1 MYRNKL
7 VLTLLTWT
15 MLLVACN
22 DSDETTEMTE
32 TYPVELS
39 ISFPEKDQTFQYQGW
54 NGNREIAAL
63 RTDTRYANKLILSH
77 SGEDTYIAESEKEIT
92 QYTKFAFLYP
102 ASAST
107 VATSDTLTQTLY
119 IDRQNGTLDG
129 LIDFDYFWGTYAYNS
144 DKEDDSS
151 TCVLNSLMNLC
162 KFRFTYNGQPVEQI
176 SQVIITSP
184 TDSLHV
190 VGKLNLADGSI
201 TSQKRGSIVLRNT
214 QGLAGEIYAALFP
227 TKTALHFTVSTL
239 DGKSYEASL
248 PETMEF
254 KTGSTFVHT
263 EVTCSALQ
271 PARIGDYYYN
281 DATWSTSPDK
291 SKTCVGIVF
300 ALDNKDGNI
309 DKNLTESAHGRV
321 VALEDAEKKTT
332 WGITN
337 VDIED
342 LENYTFLQDTMYI
355 GSLPYQDGTTNG
367 FFLKDVKEQLAGVQ
381 VNSSTGQISSWYPQG
396 ALSDFKGQENT
407 LHILEN
413 ADTYYAP
420 MYCHDYG
427 RGLYGWYL
435 PSAGELALLW
445 TLHRIGIIDNETYGM
460 FKDLEMFGYWTST
473 EYDSGNAWYIN
484 FASGIITK
492 NSKLSTYYSRPAI
505 RF

>member
-1 MYRNKL
+1 MYKNKL
-7 VLTLLTWT
+7 LLTLLAWT

-39 ISFPEKDQTFQYQGW
+39 ISFPQKDQTFQYQGW

-63 RTDTRYANKLILSH
+63 RTDTRYANKLILSR

-92 QYTKFAFLYP
+92 EYTKFAFLYP

-107 VATSDTLTQTLY
+107 VATSDTLTQMLY

-144 DKEDDSS
+144 DKENDSS
-151 TCVLNSLMNLC
+151 TCVMNSLMSFC
-162 KFRFTYNGQPVEQI
+162 KFQFTYNGQPLEQI

-190 VGKLNLADGSI
+190 ASKLNLSDGSI
-201 TSQKRGSIVLRNT
+201 TSQKRGSIVLQNT

-227 TKTALHFTVSTL
+227 TETALHFTVSTL
-239 DGKSYEASL
+239 NGKSYEATL
-248 PETMEF
+248 PEIMEF

-263 EVTCSALQ
+263 EVNCSELQ

-281 DATWSTSPDK
+281 DATWSTSLDK

-300 ALDNKDGNI
+300 ALDDRDGNI
-309 DKNLTESAHGRV
+309 DKSLTESVHGRV

-332 WGITN
+332 WGPTSVN
-337 VDIED
+337 IEE
-342 LENYTFLQDTMYI
+342 LENYTFLQDTMSI
-355 GSLPYQDGTTNG
+355 GSLPYQDGTANG
-367 FFLKDVKEQLAGVQ
+367 FFLKDVKEQLAEIQ
-381 VNSSTGQISSWYPQG
+381 VNPSTGQISSWYSQG
-396 ALSDFKGQENT
+396 ALSDFNGQENN
-407 LHILEN
+407 LHILKSS
-413 ADTYYAP
+413 DTYNAP
-420 MYCHDYG
+420 MDCQDYG
-427 RGLYGWYL
+427 RRLYGWYL

-445 TLHRIGIIDNETYGM
+445 TLHRIGIIDHETYGM
-460 FKDLEMFGYWTST
+460 FKDFNAFGYWTST
-473 EYDSGNAWYIN
+473 EYDGGNVWYIN
-484 FASGIITK
+484 FGSGIITK
-492 NSKLSTYYSRPAI
+492 NSKLSSYYSRPVI

>member
-1 MYRNKL
+1 MYKNKL
-7 VLTLLTWT
+7 LLTLLAWT

-39 ISFPEKDQTFQYQGW
+39 ISFPQKDQTFQYQGW

-63 RTDTRYANKLILSH
+63 RTDTRYANKLILSY

-92 QYTKFAFLYP
+92 EYTKFAFLYP

-107 VATSDTLTQTLY
+107 VATSDTLTQMLY

-144 DKEDDSS
+144 DKENDSS
-151 TCVLNSLMNLC
+151 TCVMNSLMSFC

-190 VGKLNLADGSI
+190 ASKLNLSDGSI
-201 TSQKRGSIVLRNT
+201 TSQKRGSIVLQNT

-227 TKTALHFTVSTL
+227 TETALHFTVSTL
-239 DGKSYEASL
+239 NGKSYEATL
-248 PETMEF
+248 PEIMEF

-263 EVTCSALQ
+263 EVNCSELQ

-281 DATWSTSPDK
+281 DATWSTSLDK

-300 ALDNKDGNI
+300 ALDDRDGNI
-309 DKNLTESAHGRV
+309 DKSLTESVHGRV

-332 WGITN
+332 WGPTS
-337 VDIED
+337 VDIEE
-342 LENYTFLQDTMYI
+342 LENYTFLQDTMSI
-355 GSLPYQDGTTNG
+355 GSLP
-367 FFLKDVKEQLAGVQ
+367 
-381 VNSSTGQISSWYPQG
+381 
-396 ALSDFKGQENT
+396 
-407 LHILEN
+407 
-413 ADTYYAP
+413 
-420 MYCHDYG
+420 
-427 RGLYGWYL
+427 
-435 PSAGELALLW
+435 
-445 TLHRIGIIDNETYGM
+445 
-460 FKDLEMFGYWTST
+460 
-473 EYDSGNAWYIN
+473 
-484 FASGIITK
+484 
-492 NSKLSTYYSRPAI
+492 
-505 RF
+505 